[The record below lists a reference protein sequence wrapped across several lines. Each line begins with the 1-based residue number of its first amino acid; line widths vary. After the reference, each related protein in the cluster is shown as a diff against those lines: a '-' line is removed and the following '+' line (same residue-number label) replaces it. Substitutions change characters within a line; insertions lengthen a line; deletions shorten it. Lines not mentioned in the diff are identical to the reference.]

1 MFNENFDI
9 DGILDVLTENYGFS
23 LEEAD
28 ELIDQIYEDDLE
40 ELAEAV
46 VVLMEDYG
54 YDEDEAFDIL
64 LDEGFVRRVM
74 AGTRIPTGVS
84 LAKAAH
90 YEKKAEKLRR
100 KADKYDEK
108 YDNER
113 EIAKGHAEVFNAI
126 EDEKTK
132 RRPYRDRRQ
141 IYVNTSKKRS
151 K

>member
-1 MFNENFDI
+1 MFDNFDI
-9 DGILDVLTENYGFS
+9 EETIEVLVESYGFTPS
-23 LEEAD
+23 EAVFLIEQVFDEE
-28 ELIDQIYEDDLE
+28 IE
-40 ELAEAV
+40 ELAEATV
-46 VVLMEDYG
+46 ILMEDYDL
-54 YDEDEAFDIL
+54 DEEEALDIL

-132 RRPYRDRRQ
+132 RHPYRDRRQ